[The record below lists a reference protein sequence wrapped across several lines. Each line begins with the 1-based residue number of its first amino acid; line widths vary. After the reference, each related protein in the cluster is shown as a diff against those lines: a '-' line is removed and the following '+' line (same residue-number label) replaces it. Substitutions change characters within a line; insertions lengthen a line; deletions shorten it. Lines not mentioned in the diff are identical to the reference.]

1 MLSVM
6 TDNIQYLSQCHR
18 AFEQSTPRDGLQ
30 RMCVFGKGILGTKEG
45 RESVSDIFTK
55 ETGETFDVVRIK
67 TWYRNN
73 KSTLEPK

>member
-1 MLSVM
+1 MSYTVRQTVFL
-6 TDNIQYLSQCHR
+6 
-18 AFEQSTPRDGLQ
+18 EQTL
-30 RMCVFGKGILGTKEG
+30 GKGNLGTKEG